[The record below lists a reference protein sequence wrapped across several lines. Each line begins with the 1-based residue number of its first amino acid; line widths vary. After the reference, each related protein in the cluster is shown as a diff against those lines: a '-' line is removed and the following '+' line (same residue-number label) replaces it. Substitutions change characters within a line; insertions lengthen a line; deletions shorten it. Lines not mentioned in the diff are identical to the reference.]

1 MTEPV
6 TPTTNELVYQ
16 CIVDLHG
23 AGKIPT
29 REVIVAETRLKFS
42 VVDDHVKRLRDDGRI
57 TKVVN
62 GVFHPVVM
70 HTEYPSTASVLQDG
84 RVKIEYGDMV
94 MTLTPR
100 GAKDVGNLL
109 AGFAYHFGRY

>member
-6 TPTTNELVYQ
+6 TLTTNDIVYQ
-16 CIVDLHG
+16 CIVDLHV

-29 REVIVAETRLKFS
+29 REVIVSETRLKFS

-62 GVFHPVVM
+62 GVFEPVVL
-70 HTEYPSTASVLQDG
+70 HKEYPPTASVLHDG
-84 RVKIEYGDMV
+84 RVKIEYGDTV
-94 MTLTPR
+94 MTLTRR
-100 GAKDVGNLL
+100 GAKDLGNLL
-109 AGFAYHFGRY
+109 AGFSFTFGRD

>member
-1 MTEPV
+1 MTETV
-6 TPTTNELVYQ
+6 TPTTNEIVYR

-62 GVFHPVVM
+62 GVFEPVVL
-70 HTEYPSTASVLQDG
+70 HKEYPPTVSVLHDG
-84 RVKIEYGDMV
+84 RVKVEYGDMV

-109 AGFAYHFGRY
+109 AGFAYSFGRY

>member
-1 MTEPV
+1 MTETV
-6 TPTTNELVYQ
+6 TPTTNEIVYR

-62 GVFHPVVM
+62 GVFAPIVM
-70 HTEYPSTASVLQDG
+70 HTEYPPTASVLQDG

-109 AGFAYHFGRY
+109 AGFAYSFGRY